1 MKSEA
6 QTNTAGLIAIKCNL
20 QSSSKSC
27 VTVPGTAL
35 AVMAVQGQKHL
46 HTLLC
51 CQLWVDLWLVSG
63 LSGSYLSCWKQPL
76 AFTADTN

>member
-1 MKSEA
+1 MREILAELAKKTVNVFSLISSKKSLALMKSEA

-35 AVMAVQGQKHL
+35 AVMVVQAQKHL

-51 CQLWVDLWLVSG
+51 CQL
-63 LSGSYLSCWKQPL
+63 
-76 AFTADTN
+76 